1 MMHTKH
7 FPLVLSLCFLTGCT
21 SFPEWKMTEA
31 EALQDFSR
39 AGVAYKEIDTNKGSE
54 AAIHSVS
61 VGCPG
66 KTEKDVLVFIH
77 GSPGNWIHFW
87 RYMKDPD
94 LLSAF
99 CMIGLDRPG
108 FGSSPGPLPD
118 IDKQAKR
125 ILNSLYSILS
135 KTPKR
140 KLVLVGHSYG
150 GPVAARI
157 AALEEN
163 GATHLVLLAAALDPE
178 KEELKWYNRAANT
191 GLARSILPAD
201 LLTSNMEML
210 PMKEQLLAIES
221 DWKKLKA
228 EVYIVQGGQ
237 DTLVSPENL
246 DFARRMFPSQSIVR
260 EIYLPEEGHFLPWKN
275 FAIVKG
281 LLLEISK
288 KRNSAPSL
296 PEK

>member
-1 MMHTKH
+1 
-7 FPLVLSLCFLTGCT
+7 
-21 SFPEWKMTEA
+21 MTEA

-39 AGVAYKEIDTNKGSE
+39 AGVAYKEIDTNQGSDS
-54 AAIHSVS
+54 AIHSVS
-61 VGCPG
+61 VGCLG
-66 KTEKDVLVFIH
+66 KTDKDLLVFIH

-118 IDKQAKR
+118 VDKQAKR
-125 ILNSLYSILS
+125 ILNSLYSIS
-135 KTPKR
+135 PKSPKR
-140 KLVLVGHSYG
+140 KFVLVGHSYG

-157 AALEEN
+157 AALEGN
-163 GATHLVLLAAALDPE
+163 SVTHLVLLAAALDPE

-191 GLARSILPAD
+191 GLARSVLPAD
-201 LLTSNMEML
+201 LLTSNLEML
-210 PMKEQLLAIES
+210 PMKEQLLAIEP

-228 EVYIVQGGQ
+228 EVYIMQGGK
-237 DTLVSPENL
+237 DSLVSPENL
-246 DFARRMFPSQSIVR
+246 NFARRTFPLRSIVK

-275 FAIVKG
+275 FSTVKG
-281 LLLEISK
+281 LLSEISG
-288 KRNSAPSL
+288 KRD
-296 PEK
+296 